1 MENPFY
7 NNYGLKNNS
16 LLNGLGYGQ
25 PYFPGMSSVK
35 KEKKSKR
42 SSRPSNSKVPHIL
55 PSIIKVGGESNS
67 NLGSAV
73 KSSTT
78 FSPLRNMKRSKSK
91 KPKKSDS
98 KTNSS
103 IKI

>member
-7 NNYGLKNNS
+7 NNYGLKNNN
-16 LLNGLGYGQ
+16 LLDLVYVGQ
-25 PYFPGMSSVK
+25 QYFPISSIK
-35 KEKKSKR
+35 KESKKSKR
-42 SSRPSNSKVPHIL
+42 SSRVSNSKVPHIL
-55 PSIIKVGGESNS
+55 PSIIKVGGDSTS

-78 FSPLRNMKRSKSK
+78 FSPIRNMRRSKSK
-91 KPKKSDS
+91 KTKKSDS